1 MTFFS
6 SIPLTLFSYMSRKY
20 AKIVLLTFAVLISF
34 ITFIEIIELLRR
46 AGQKA
51 PDLSSLYIVFLGII
65 NVPTLMDEILPFA
78 VLFGSM
84 ICFYMWGRTHEFL
97 VARTTGQNI
106 WQALLPV
113 IVTVFIFGLFHI
125 TIINPIAA
133 ASAKQYDYL
142 MENIFGRKDQSELSI
157 STNGIWMR
165 DVETGNNFI
174 INGKTLQVE
183 KAVITEPL
191 IYQLEQD
198 GQLSWRL
205 QADEMKLTNKSWIIS
220 NATRIQNDGQR
231 LFLGDVMLP
240 TALQAS
246 DLAESTLPPKTVS
259 IYKLPSFIAV
269 QKRAGIPV
277 SQHLVFFHQLLST
290 PLKLIGLALLAASF
304 TLLHFSRQT
313 KTRLIVLGLGS
324 GFAVYFLSDLV
335 YLLGNTAKLPYM
347 LAGWAPALLICLFSG
362 FLLARVDE

>member
-1 MTFFS
+1 MSFFY

-106 WQALLPV
+106 WQALMPV

-142 MENIFGRKDQSELSI
+142 LESIFGRKDQSELSI

-165 DVETGNNFI
+165 DVEAGNNFI
-174 INGKTLQVE
+174 INGKTLQVD
-183 KAVITEPL
+183 KAVITAPL
-191 IYQLEQD
+191 IYQLEPN

-231 LFLGDVMLP
+231 FFLGDVMLP

-246 DLAESTLPPKTVS
+246 DLAE
-259 IYKLPSFIAV
+259 
-269 QKRAGIPV
+269 
-277 SQHLVFFHQLLST
+277 
-290 PLKLIGLALLAASF
+290 
-304 TLLHFSRQT
+304 
-313 KTRLIVLGLGS
+313 
-324 GFAVYFLSDLV
+324 
-335 YLLGNTAKLPYM
+335 
-347 LAGWAPALLICLFSG
+347 
-362 FLLARVDE
+362 

>member
-1 MTFFS
+1 MTFVS
-6 SIPLTLFSYMSRKY
+6 SLPLTLLGYLSRKY
-20 AKIVLLTFAVLISF
+20 AKIVLITFAALISF
-34 ITFIEIIELLRR
+34 VTFIEIIELLRR
-46 AGQKA
+46 TSQKA
-51 PDLSSLYIVFLGII
+51 PDLSSMYIIFLGLM

-84 ICFYMWGRTHEFL
+84 ICFYMWGRTHEFMI
-97 VARTTGQNI
+97 ARTTGQNI

-113 IVTVFIFGLFHI
+113 ILTVFFIGVFHI

-133 ASAKQYDYL
+133 ASAKQYDF
-142 MENIFGRKDQSELSI
+142 MVESIFGRTQQSELSI

-165 DVETGNNFI
+165 DSEAGNNFI

-183 KAVITEPL
+183 QSLITAPL
-191 IYQLEQD
+191 IYQLEKN
-198 GQLSWRL
+198 GQLSWRI
-205 QADEMKLTNKSWIIS
+205 QADQMKLLNNSWIIS

-231 LFLGDVMLP
+231 FFLGDVMLP
-240 TALQAS
+240 TALKAA

-259 IYKLPSFIAV
+259 IYRLPGFIAV
-269 QKRAGIPV
+269 QKRAGLPIN
-277 SQHLVFFHQLLST
+277 QHLVFFHQLLST
-290 PLKLIGLALLAASF
+290 PLKLVGLALLAASF

-313 KTRLIVLGLGS
+313 KTRLIILGLGS

>member
-1 MTFFS
+1 MVFFS
-6 SIPLTLFSYMSRKY
+6 RIPLTLFVYMSMKY
-20 AKIVLLTFAVLISF
+20 AKILLLTLLVLISF

-51 PDLSSLYIVFLGII
+51 PDLSSIYIVFLGITNI
-65 NVPTLMDEILPFA
+65 PTLLDAILPFA

-84 ICFYMWGRTHEFL
+84 ICFYLWGRSHEFL
-97 VARTTGQNI
+97 VGRTTGQNI

-113 IVTVFIFGLFHI
+113 MATVFTFGLVHI

-133 ASAKQYDYL
+133 TTAKQYEYL
-142 MENIFGRKDQSELSI
+142 MEEIFGSNSQSELSV

-165 DVETGNNFI
+165 DVDGGNNFI
-174 INGKTLQVE
+174 INGETLQVE
-183 KAVITEPL
+183 ESSIRSPL
-191 IYQLEQD
+191 IYQIKGD
-198 GQLSWRL
+198 GHLAWRIK
-205 QADEMKLTNKSWIIS
+205 ADEMKLVNKSWIIS
-220 NATRIQNDGQR
+220 NATRIQNDGHR
-231 LFLGDVMLP
+231 VFLGDVMLP
-240 TALQAS
+240 TALKAS

-269 QKRAGIPV
+269 QKRAGLPV
-277 SQHLVFFHQLLST
+277 NQHLVFFHQLLST

-324 GFAVYFLSDLV
+324 GFAVYFLSDIV
-335 YLLGNTAKLPYM
+335 YLLGNTAKLPYV